1 MSAKPE
7 LIDSFGR
14 RIEYLRLSI
23 TDRCNYR
30 CFYCMPAS
38 GVPHGQ
44 HRDFLRH
51 EEFARLV
58 RLFAGFGVRKLRL
71 TGGEPLVRKGLVEL
85 VAMLHAI
92 PGIEDLAL
100 STNGHLLVRFAEALR
115 RAGVNRVNISL
126 DSLDADTFARITRG
140 GDLDEVLRGIEAA
153 RAAGLDP
160 VKLNMVVLRGV
171 NDHEIE
177 PMFDF
182 ARKRG
187 VQLRFIETMPVGPS
201 GRRGMDHSFY
211 PAEEILERVRHH
223 AGSALVPVK
232 PKPGAGPARC
242 YRVGAEATTVGVISA
257 VSQHFCA
264 GCNRVRLTARGELVL
279 CLGRDDRVALGERLR
294 AGASDA
300 ELRDEIVAAVARKPE
315 RHGFR
320 EPAGGAPVHMMSAVG
335 G

>member
-1 MSAKPE
+1 LIRILDEPGPQGRQRVSIPRQPVRKSSNTQRHETRLSSMSAKPE

-58 RLFAGFGVRKLRL
+58 RLFAGLGVRKLRL
-71 TGGEPLVRKGLVEL
+71 TGGEPLVRKGLVDL
-85 VAMLHAI
+85 VALLHAI

-100 STNGHLLVRFAEALR
+100 STNGHLLVRLAEALR
-115 RAGVNRVNISL
+115 RAGVSRVNISL

-140 GDLDEVLRGIEAA
+140 GDLDEVLHGIEAA
-153 RAAGLDP
+153 RAVGLDP

-177 PMFDF
+177 PMFV
-182 ARKRG
+182 A
-187 VQLRFIETMPVGPS
+187 
-201 GRRGMDHSFY
+201 
-211 PAEEILERVRHH
+211 
-223 AGSALVPVK
+223 
-232 PKPGAGPARC
+232 PGAACPVYLECRWGRLAAGGPFFIRPGFSSARAI
-242 YRVGAEATTVGVISA
+242 R
-257 VSQHFCA
+257 F
-264 GCNRVRLTARGELVL
+264 RLCRCRSPG
-279 CLGRDDRVALGERLR
+279 R
-294 AGASDA
+294 AGALLSLAQA
-300 ELRDEIVAAVARKPE
+300 EPSV
-315 RHGFR
+315 
-320 EPAGGAPVHMMSAVG
+320 
-335 G
+335 